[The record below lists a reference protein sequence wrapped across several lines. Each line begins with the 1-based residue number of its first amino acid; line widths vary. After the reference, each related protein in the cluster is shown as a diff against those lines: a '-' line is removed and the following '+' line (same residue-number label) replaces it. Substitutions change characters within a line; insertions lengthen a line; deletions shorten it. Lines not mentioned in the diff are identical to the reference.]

1 MRAPQSAVL
10 LRIYTEEGK
19 MNNHRPLYEDV
30 VMKAR
35 AAKLA
40 GATVLRGPMG
50 YGTHARVHTAKILD
64 LSAKLPLVI
73 EIVDAEDKIRAFL
86 AQLDSMKE
94 MGLVTLEKVE
104 VVHYGSEPASK
115 NEADRRQAAD
125 SA

>member
-19 MNNHRPLYEDV
+19 MNNRRPLYEDV

-50 YGTHARVHTAKILD
+50 YGAHARIHTAKILD
-64 LSAKLPLVI
+64 LSAKLPW
-73 EIVDAEDKIRAFL
+73 
-86 AQLDSMKE
+86 
-94 MGLVTLEKVE
+94 
-104 VVHYGSEPASK
+104 
-115 NEADRRQAAD
+115 
-125 SA
+125 